1 VNIELYIQSGV
12 VESYAFGLATPRE
25 AAELEQ
31 LLPHYPELRGALAD
45 FEYQLEL
52 FAIDHEI
59 PPPPGTREKIEY
71 RLGMLPAVRPTPRDK
86 GDYSGGRPYGGSES
100 YNKSRQPEY
109 ISVESSSTHI
119 WVHKSWRAWFI
130 VFCLLSKIFIALFVY
145 YFVEYR
151 FAQKQILQLEEQL
164 GKKEQVKR

>member
-1 VNIELYIQSGV
+1 MNIELYIQSGV
-12 VESYAFGLATPRE
+12 VESYAFGLATPQE
-25 AAELEQ
+25 AAEFEQ
-31 LLPHYPELRGALAD
+31 LLPHYPELRDALGD

-52 FAIDHEI
+52 FAIDHEV
-59 PPPPGTREKIEY
+59 PPPPGTREKIED
-71 RLGMLPAVRPTPRDK
+71 RLRQLPAIRRGPGGK
-86 GDYSGGRPYGGSES
+86 GGYSGDGPYDNGP

-119 WVHKSWRAWFI
+119 WVHKSWRTWFI
-130 VFCLLSKIFIALFVY
+130 IFCLLSKIFIALFVY

-151 FAQKQILQLEEQL
+151 FAQKQIQQLEEQL